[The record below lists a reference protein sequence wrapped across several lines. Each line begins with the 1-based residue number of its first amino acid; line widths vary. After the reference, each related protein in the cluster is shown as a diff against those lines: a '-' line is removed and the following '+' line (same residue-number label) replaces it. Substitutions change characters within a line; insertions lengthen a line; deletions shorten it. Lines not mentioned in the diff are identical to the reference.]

1 MPALLQ
7 SAHCFLQLNYSA
19 PQPTSTH
26 RCNSH
31 ANCFFHLHNAL
42 IAPSWHLM
50 LCDSLRRSPAASISV
65 SFGPSASALNDHSTA
80 LPDSFHWSTRPRS
93 DSRCLPIARLL
104 QALRA
109 FCIRHAQNALRAWR
123 LLCAGPWACN
133 VALCFSLL
141 LHHLA
146 HAQSPS
152 SKPLDLPLLAFAS
165 ALHSITHLL
174 QSQHSIPCDPN
185 LGISG
190 PCPCTASSAVLLVP
204 AEFIHLH

>member
-7 SAHCFLQLNYSA
+7 SAHCFLHLNYSA

-80 LPDSFHWSTRPRS
+80 LADSFHWSTRPRS
-93 DSRCLPIARLL
+93 DSRCLPTARLL
-104 QALRA
+104 QVW
-109 FCIRHAQNALRAWR
+109 FHAVLYSSRTERSQGLETFG
-123 LLCAGPWACN
+123 AGPWACN

-146 HAQSPS
+146 HAPSPS
-152 SKPLDLPLLAFAS
+152 SKPINLPLLAFAS
-165 ALHSITHLL
+165 ALHSIT
-174 QSQHSIPCDPN
+174 SSNTQHSIPCDRN